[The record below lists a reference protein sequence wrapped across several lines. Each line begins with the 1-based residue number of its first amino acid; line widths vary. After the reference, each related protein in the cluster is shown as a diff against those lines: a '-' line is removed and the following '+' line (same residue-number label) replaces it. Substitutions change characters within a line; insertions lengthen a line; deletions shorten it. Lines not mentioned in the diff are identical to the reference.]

1 MRGVDMD
8 SILYALM
15 LTLIAGSA
23 TGLGALMV
31 IFVKRNNT
39 KLMSGA
45 LGFSAG
51 VMVYVSMVEI
61 YAQGKSY
68 LENVVGEG
76 VGGVYITIAFFVG
89 LIVICIIDW
98 FLPSDEGDIGSLRE
112 NRNSN
117 LNRMGMMTA
126 LAIAIHNFPEG
137 MVTFITSVKS
147 PVVGVAICAAI
158 AIHNIPEGMATA
170 MPIYYSGADRR
181 KAFLISCLS
190 GMTEPLGALV
200 GYLLLK
206 PFLNDFVFG
215 VVFGV
220 VSGIMVFISIEEL
233 LPMAREYD
241 KGKRTVVGFISGMGI
256 MALSMIMFS

>member
-8 SILYALM
+8 SILYALL

-31 IFVKRNNT
+31 LVVKRNNT

-51 VMVYVSMVEI
+51 VMIYVSMVEI
-61 YAQGKSY
+61 YTQGKSY
-68 LENVVGEG
+68 LESAAGEMMG
-76 VGGVYITIAFFVG
+76 AAYITIAFFVG
-89 LIVICIIDW
+89 MIVICIIDR
-98 FLPSDEGDIGSLRE
+98 FIPSFEDDIGNLRE
-112 NRNSN
+112 KRS
-117 LNRMGMMTA
+117 LSRMGMMTA

-137 MVTFITSVKS
+137 MVTFITSVKN
-147 PVVGVAICAAI
+147 PVVGIAICAAI

-170 MPIYYSGADRR
+170 MPIYYSGVGR
-181 KAFLISCLS
+181 KKALLISCFS
-190 GMTEPLGALV
+190 GMTEPLGAVV
-200 GYLLLK
+200 GYWLLR
-206 PFLNDFVFG
+206 PYLNDFVFG

-220 VSGIMVFISIEEL
+220 VAGIMVFISVEEL

-241 KGKRTVVGFISGMGI
+241 KGKCTAMGFILGMGV
-256 MALSMIMFS
+256 MALSIIMLS